1 MPSPEEIIGGAG
13 IISTGINAIAQSA
26 ANRKAREF
34 QLDMYNRQRG
44 DALADWQ
51 MQNEYNSP
59 LQQME
64 RLKAAGLNPNL
75 VYGNGA
81 TATSSQGVRASQSGS
96 YTPKAPQIDFAGIA
110 SGVLQARMQ
119 NVQIGNLEKQR
130 EIMEEEKRLKAIQ
143 SLSLLTG
150 IDKTKLG
157 IESGKFDLAMR
168 QTLASATLEGA
179 LLKNEDLKRSIGQ
192 KEASTQFTLDENE
205 RKQVMMKGNLELQL
219 QHILTL
225 KKGRE
230 EADARIENMKKEGLI
245 RDFEIKLNKLGL
257 TKNDPYYYRVLSSFL
272 EDPKKALDKVKEE
285 VRKANPL
292 DGSNWQDSTVN
303 PGFQQIF

>member
-1 MPSPEEIIGGAG
+1 M
-13 IISTGINAIAQSA
+13 
-26 ANRKAREF
+26 
-34 QLDMYNRQRG
+34 MYGRQRQ
-44 DALADWQ
+44 DALADWN

-81 TATSSQGVRASQSGS
+81 TAQSTQGVRASQSGT
-96 YTPKAPQIDFAGIA
+96 YAPKAPQIDFAGVA

-157 IESGKFDLAMR
+157 IEAGKFDLAMR

-179 LLKNEDLKRSIGQ
+179 LLKNEDLKASIGQ
-192 KEASTQFTLDENE
+192 KTASTQFTIDENI
-205 RKQVMMKGNLELQL
+205 RKEALQAGNLEMQL
-219 QHILTL
+219 QVIANAQQN
-225 KKGRE
+225 RAE
-230 EADARIENMKKEGLI
+230 SRQRVEQMKKDGLI
-245 RDFEIKLNKLGL
+245 KDFEIQLNKLGM
-257 TKNDPYYYRVLSSFL
+257 TKSDPYYFRAVSSFL
-272 EDPKKALDKVKEE
+272 NDPEAALKKIKEE
-285 VRKANPL
+285 VKNANPL
-292 DGSNWQDSTVN
+292 DGKNYPKDVN